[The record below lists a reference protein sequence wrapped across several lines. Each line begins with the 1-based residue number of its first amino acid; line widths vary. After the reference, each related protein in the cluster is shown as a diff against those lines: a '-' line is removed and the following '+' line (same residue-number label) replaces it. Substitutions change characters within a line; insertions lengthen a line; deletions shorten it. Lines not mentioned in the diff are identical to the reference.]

1 MAPSKKR
8 YGVVVDAGSSGSRIF
23 IYSWEDALIQQ
34 KNLGSLSLLE
44 QNSVAKLHSE
54 KEWKKK
60 IFPGVSSFAGRSR
73 DELWS
78 EHVKP
83 LVDHVME
90 HVPKSAIPS
99 TPIFFLATAGMRLL
113 DEPVREQLLD
123 TICELL
129 DSNTG
134 FYLGQGGCA
143 KRPNVEI
150 IDGEVEGLYG
160 WLGLNYLG
168 GNLVSTIG
176 TSEASTK
183 SAGKRDT
190 RDMRSVSHDSES
202 SGLHK
207 RSRGSAGLLN
217 SELRSLK
224 PGKRD
229 VELRNL
235 ESRDTHDSH
244 DSRLSSAATL
254 GFMDM
259 GGASA
264 QIAFVPNSTETAR
277 HLDDLYQVR
286 LRSVNGQLQ
295 EWNVFVSTWLGF
307 GANEARRRY
316 LETLQAVEGVISD
329 PCLMK
334 GLVMKYGD
342 EQVVGSG
349 DFNKCMSF
357 SSPLLMKH
365 LPCTD
370 HPCLFNGV
378 HAPALD
384 FSVTKFIGISE
395 YWYTSADIFGLREED
410 YNFHVFSKKTQE
422 YCSRD
427 WDDIIAESDNG
438 GFNKISRDKLQVAC
452 FKATWVLTILHEGF
466 GVPIGPI
473 EVADDEELPFVSP
486 FKSLETFDDQEL
498 SWTLGKMVLY
508 SSSQVPPAS
517 NSDNREVGV
526 GYVPGMLDGSTI
538 VIPGGE
544 ARASEDLGLLSL
556 PLVFLL
562 VMAFGVVYFLLGKTK
577 VTGGIIN
584 QVNRLT
590 QRLRWKKY
598 EVVDLESGPFVTPSC
613 RSSSALDLSEM
624 RSNTPRLQT
633 SQSSV
638 HVPSSGRWKLGVSS
652 RAPSRSSSATRLAE

>member
-1 MAPSKKR
+1 MAPSKRR
-8 YGVVVDAGSSGSRIF
+8 YGVVVDAGSSGSRVF
-23 IYSWEDALIQQ
+23 IYSWEDALLQQ
-34 KNLGSLSLLE
+34 KNLGQLSLLE
-44 QNSVAKLHSE
+44 QNSVTKLHSE

-83 LVDHVME
+83 LVDHVMD

-113 DEPVREQLLD
+113 DEPVREHLLN
-123 TICELL
+123 TVCELL
-129 DSNTG
+129 ATNTG
-134 FYLGQGGCA
+134 FYLGAGGCA

-160 WLGLNYLG
+160 WLGLNYLAG
-168 GNLVSTIG
+168 SLVSKVEG
-176 TSEASTK
+176 LKSRDLRLPLGESQDLASLQ
-183 SAGKRDT
+183 SRDELA
-190 RDMRSVSHDSES
+190 DVKNPHDESRLSES
-202 SGLHK
+202 S
-207 RSRGSAGLLN
+207 
-217 SELRSLK
+217 
-224 PGKRD
+224 
-229 VELRNL
+229 
-235 ESRDTHDSH
+235 
-244 DSRLSSAATL
+244 TL

-264 QIAFVPNSTETAR
+264 QIAFVPNATETAR

-316 LETLQAVEGVISD
+316 LETLPAVEGIISD

-334 GLVMKYGD
+334 GLTMNYGD
-342 EQVVGSG
+342 FKVIGGG
-349 DFNKCMSF
+349 DFSACMANA
-357 SSPLLMKH
+357 SPLLMKH

-384 FSVTKFIGISE
+384 FSMTKFIGISE

-410 YNFHVFSKKTQE
+410 YNFHVFSHKTQE

-427 WDDIIAESDNG
+427 WDDIVAESEEG

-466 GVPIGPI
+466 GVPIGPMI
-473 EVADDEELPFVSP
+473 GEESEDPTDTPFVSP

-508 SSSQVPPAS
+508 SSSQVPPAK
-517 NSDNREVGV
+517 NSDDREVGV
-526 GYVPGMLDGSTI
+526 GYVPSMLDGSTI

-544 ARASEDLGLLSL
+544 GRTSEDIGFLSL

-562 VMAFGVVYFLLGKTK
+562 VIAFGVVYFLLGKTK

-584 QVNRLT
+584 QFSRLT
-590 QRLRWKKY
+590 QRLRWKKTL
-598 EVVDLESGPFVTPSC
+598 ESVDLESGPVVPPTC

-633 SQSSV
+633 SQSSINI
-638 HVPSSGRWKLGVSS
+638 PTTGRFKGLGMNS

>member
-1 MAPSKKR
+1 
-8 YGVVVDAGSSGSRIF
+8 
-23 IYSWEDALIQQ
+23 
-34 KNLGSLSLLE
+34 
-44 QNSVAKLHSE
+44 
-54 KEWKKK
+54 
-60 IFPGVSSFAGRSR
+60 
-73 DELWS
+73 
-78 EHVKP
+78 
-83 LVDHVME
+83 
-90 HVPKSAIPS
+90 
-99 TPIFFLATAGMRLL
+99 MRLL
-113 DEPVREQLLD
+113 DEPVRENLLD
-123 TICELL
+123 TVCDLL
-129 DSNTG
+129 ATNTG
-134 FYLGQGGCA
+134 FYLGAGGCD

-160 WLGLNYLG
+160 WLGLNYLAG
-168 GNLVSTIG
+168 SLVSKVDSMVEG
-176 TSEASTK
+176 GADELADVK
-183 SAGKRDT
+183 NP
-190 RDMRSVSHDSES
+190 HDE
-202 SGLHK
+202 
-207 RSRGSAGLLN
+207 
-217 SELRSLK
+217 
-224 PGKRD
+224 
-229 VELRNL
+229 
-235 ESRDTHDSH
+235 
-244 DSRLSSAATL
+244 SRLSQSSPL

-264 QIAFVPNSTETAR
+264 QIAFVPNATETSR

-316 LETLQAVEGVISD
+316 LETLPAVEGVISD

-334 GLVMKYGD
+334 GLKMDYGKF
-342 EQVVGSG
+342 EVVGGG
-349 DFNKCMSF
+349 DFSECMASA
-357 SSPLLMKH
+357 SPLLMKH

-410 YNFHVFSKKTQE
+410 YNFHVFSQKTRE
-422 YCSRD
+422 YCTRD
-427 WDDIIAESDNG
+427 WNDIVSESEGG

-466 GVPIGPI
+466 GVPIGPG
-473 EVADDEELPFVSP
+473 ELSEEDSPFVSP

-508 SSSQVPPAS
+508 SSSQVPAAR

-526 GYVPGMLDGSTI
+526 GYVPSMLDGSTI

-544 ARASEDLGLLSL
+544 GRTRDDVGLLSL

-562 VMAFGVVYFLLGKTK
+562 VIAFGVVYFLLGKTK

-584 QVNRLT
+584 QVSRLS
-590 QRLRWKKY
+590 QRLRWKKTF
-598 EVVDLESGPFVTPSC
+598 ESVDLESGPYVPATC

-624 RSNTPRLQT
+624 RSSTPRLQT

-638 HVPSSGRWKLGVSS
+638 NIPSTGRFKGLGMNS
-652 RAPSRSSSATRLAE
+652 RAPSRSSSATRLAEEKR